1 MKNRAY
7 PGSSRPL
14 VCLCTGLFML
24 LFILGF
30 LTPTCAYEKYVET
43 GTLRLSDGKMRLL
56 TLKTPDNIS
65 GDIVIATWGEKRVEV
80 EFELTA
86 KARSESEA
94 KRFTEM
100 VSVTL
105 DRDGEEVILGVKTPS
120 RAPWR
125 EGNRSLNL
133 TLEVRLPEGME
144 IESRTAYFDLDL
156 EGPFKDV
163 TVDNDYGR
171 VSLQRAKGDISVR
184 TSYGEIVLQEIEGE
198 LRAESS
204 YGSVHASDI
213 DSKGREILL
222 ESSYGSITLQA
233 VKGAASV
240 TTSYGKIAA
249 EDVDAGDSPLL
260 FETSYGEIE
269 LLYVKGQISAR
280 TSYNP
285 IVLSDATL
293 TGGTNRLETTYGK
306 ISAEF
311 AAIKDSRLT
320 IFTKYSN
327 IRLTLPKNTSARMV
341 ATVDSGGSIHA
352 TDFPIT
358 PTRLDRT
365 RLEGI
370 AGGGES
376 TIEMNIDGIGTIEV
390 IGE

>member
-7 PGSSRPL
+7 PGGSRPL
-14 VCLCTGLFML
+14 LCLCTALSML

-30 LTPTCAYEKYVET
+30 VTPTCAYEKYVQT
-43 GTLRLSDGKMRLL
+43 GTLRVSDGKMRLF
-56 TLKTPDNIS
+56 TLRTPDNIS
-65 GDIVIATWGEKRVEV
+65 GDIAIATWGERRVEV
-80 EFELTA
+80 EYELTA

-100 VSVTL
+100 VIITL
-105 DRDGEEVILGVKTPS
+105 DRDGDEVILEVKTPS

-125 EGNRSLNL
+125 DGDRGLDL

-144 IESRTAYFDLDL
+144 IESRTTYFDLDL

-171 VSLQRAKGDISVR
+171 VALRCAKGDISIR
-184 TSYGEIVLQEIEGE
+184 TSYGEIVLEEIEGE

-204 YGSVHASDI
+204 YGRVRASDI
-213 DSKGREILL
+213 DSKGEDILL
-222 ESSYGSITLQA
+222 ESSYGSITLEA

-240 TTSYGKIAA
+240 RTSYGKIVA

-269 LLYVKGQISAR
+269 LTDVRGQISAR

-285 IVLSDATL
+285 IVLSDAIL
-293 TGGTNRLETTYGK
+293 TGGTNRLETSYGK

-311 AAIKDSRLT
+311 ASIKDSRLT
-320 IFTKYSN
+320 ILTKYSN
-327 IRLTLPKNTSARMV
+327 IRLTLPRNTSAKMV

-352 TDFPIT
+352 TNFPIT